1 MASSMARRVIIQ
13 RYPLLKVTIPLA
25 LVVAAIGVYL
35 FVVSTASCTA
45 ELVTEGVCASG
56 QASYND
62 RPTMVILPWIL
73 AAALV
78 AIAGALVKKK
88 DEVTFV
94 FPTDQLAQSSRA
106 DLQKVLDGLEEAR
119 RKGEIP
125 QDRYV
130 NARDRVLAEMGKGK
144 AK

>member
-1 MASSMARRVIIQ
+1 MARRITLQ
-13 RYPLLKVTIPLA
+13 RTPLLKITVPLA
-25 LVVAAIGVYL
+25 IVIAGIGVYL
-35 FVVSTASCTA
+35 FLNSTAPCTA
-45 ELVTEGVCASG
+45 ELASSLGCTAG
-56 QASYND
+56 QSYND
-62 RPTMVILPWIL
+62 YPTMLLLPWVL
-73 AAALV
+73 AAGLV
-78 AIAGALVKKK
+78 ALAGALVRKK
-88 DEVTFV
+88 DEYTLLL
-94 FPTDQLAQSSRA
+94 PTDQLAQSSRA